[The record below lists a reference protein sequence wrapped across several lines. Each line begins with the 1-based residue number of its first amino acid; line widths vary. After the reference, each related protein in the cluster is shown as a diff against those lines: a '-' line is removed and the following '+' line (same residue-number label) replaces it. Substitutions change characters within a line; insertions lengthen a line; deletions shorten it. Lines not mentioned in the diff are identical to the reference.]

1 MFRSGCFL
9 SVPEPHR
16 ERMGWERSQTHA
28 LSLGQAACGVGN
40 TRPRLDGFCTLGLG
54 KAVAENTEQ
63 NKLQKIEGMQEKS

>member
-40 TRPRLDGFCTLGLG
+40 TRPAWMASVLWDLAKLLLET
-54 KAVAENTEQ
+54 V
-63 NKLQKIEGMQEKS
+63 NKINYRR